1 MGATPWLGVRWSGR
15 SAVEVVGRRQEPCTG
30 MKRKVFKR
38 TVIRPDH
45 VVLMPRH
52 ELRRL
57 LLAMTDCRVDVI
69 AAVKSPDKIISGA

>member
-1 MGATPWLGVRWSGR
+1 
-15 SAVEVVGRRQEPCTG
+15 

-38 TVIRPDH
+38 TVIRPDR

-52 ELRRL
+52 ELRGL

-69 AAVKSPDKIISGA
+69 AAVKSADEIIADA